1 MKKIICIM
9 SMLCAWI
16 DGSAQDVIAQINA
29 IKLQGGHLTAQY
41 SHEVVDSAFLI
52 GARDILHQLNLKGY
66 GVFKLDEILPKMGHL
81 DMPRGN
87 MTRVFTYL
95 DMSKI
100 QKKDNVNAS
109 SETITIQPKFK
120 VNDETVSSTRPNPV
134 QAQAIQQPQIQK
146 METNNPQAQLAHDIM
161 TQKDLAAAMNILK
174 AKKNAG
180 IILDYGAFAKG
191 TNIDETYIAIF
202 DRTTSAPMTV
212 LSPTVDG
219 KRNNLITKAEDS
231 LSNYHGCKAIWIS
244 F

>member
-1 MKKIICIM
+1 
-9 SMLCAWI
+9 
-16 DGSAQDVIAQINA
+16 
-29 IKLQGGHLTAQY
+29 
-41 SHEVVDSAFLI
+41 
-52 GARDILHQLNLKGY
+52 
-66 GVFKLDEILPKMGHL
+66 
-81 DMPRGN
+81 
-87 MTRVFTYL
+87 
-95 DMSKI
+95 
-100 QKKDNVNAS
+100 
-109 SETITIQPKFK
+109 
-120 VNDETVSSTRPNPV
+120 
-134 QAQAIQQPQIQK
+134 
-146 METNNPQAQLAHDIM
+146 M